1 MNISDMHVTFRQL
14 AQQMGMQNVLAIRP
28 EQIDALLNTS
38 ISDIVNQLVREHVGL
53 KKEPNG
59 LTNGKINQV
68 NELRTLYEVH
78 DININGTGEM
88 LTKEIATA
96 LDSGSNPPY
105 LFLIDFAVKYND
117 VSGVFPIRV
126 IESSELAN
134 TLNDAILK
142 PKKTSPV
149 MVISTC
155 EVQRNSQTI
164 RDDKAEIYFGRKVT
178 NPIVRISYIR
188 KPAEVSSATSSVDCD
203 LPETLHVDIV
213 KHAVDLYNISVK
225 GGLYN
230 QQTNQA
236 PQAPARNQEA
246 SGQ

>member
-1 MNISDMHVTFRQL
+1 MNISDMHVMFRQL

-28 EQIDALLNTS
+28 EQIDVLLNTS

-68 NELRTLYEVH
+68 NELKTLYEVRE
-78 DININGTGEM
+78 ININGTGEM
-88 LTKEIATA
+88 LTEEIATA
-96 LDSGSNPPY
+96 LNSGSNSPY
-105 LFLIDFAVKYND
+105 LYLIDFAVKYPNI
-117 VSGVFPIRV
+117 SGLFPVRV

-134 TLNDAILK
+134 TLNDAVLK
-142 PKKTSPV
+142 PKRTSPV
-149 MVISTC
+149 MVIYNT
-155 EVQRNSQTI
+155 VVNNQNK
-164 RDDKAEIYFGRKVT
+164 DNAEIYFGTSVSKPTIRV
-178 NPIVRISYIR
+178 SFIR
-188 KPAEVSSATSSVDCD
+188 KPAEVNLTTPTNCD

-246 SGQ
+246 GGQ